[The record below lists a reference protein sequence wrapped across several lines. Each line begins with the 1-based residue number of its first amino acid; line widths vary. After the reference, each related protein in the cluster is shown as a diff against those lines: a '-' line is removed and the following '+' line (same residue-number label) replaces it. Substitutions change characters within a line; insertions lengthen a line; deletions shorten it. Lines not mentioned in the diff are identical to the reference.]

1 MDYNFL
7 AKKAMEKLF
16 EETDLSIG
24 EVIRELTQE
33 KFTGLKSENRSVLTN
48 KTDKEWYTVIEK
60 ITAEQLEEDTV
71 CNEEDWEKFL
81 SQGKQ

>member
-1 MDYNFL
+1 MNYNFL

-33 KFTGLKSENRSVLTN
+33 KYTGLKSENRSVLTN
-48 KTDKEWYTVIEK
+48 KTDKEWCAVIEK
-60 ITAEQLEEDTV
+60 VTAEQLEEDTA
-71 CNEEDWEKFL
+71 CNEEDWEKFI
-81 SQGKQ
+81 SREK

>member
-7 AKKAMEKLF
+7 AKKAIERLF

-33 KFTGLKSENRSVLTN
+33 KVTGLKSENRGVLTS
-48 KTDKEWYTVIEK
+48 KTDKEWYIAIEK
-60 ITAEQLEEDTV
+60 ITAEQLEEDTA
-71 CNEEDWEKFL
+71 CSEEDWEKFL
-81 SQGKQ
+81 SKGKQ